1 MRKFLF
7 ILILTIPFVGFGQTR
22 YILNDSILMMKLK
35 FCYFGDSVVYNDLT
49 DEFYHPLPKCSEG
62 TYHTFIIDSNYFM
75 VFPKNPEDSI
85 DIVLTHV
92 EHVIK
97 VNIEKENK
105 LVLLKAKIEELKQL
119 FTNKSLNELEKL
131 KFVIQEVSEPTLK
144 DLDTNPQVGSQ
155 KSRHVSPISSVELP
169 PKDKSLNGKL
179 EKEEN

>member
-1 MRKFLF
+1 MVQEKLNSLRPYVTG
-7 ILILTIPFVGFGQTR
+7 IRFVKN
-22 YILNDSILMMKLK
+22 L
-35 FCYFGDSVVYNDLT
+35 SVVDVIM
-49 DEFYHPLPKCSEG
+49 KEG
-62 TYHTFIIDSNYFM
+62 WNIFESDIVSYKPSTSNPNYFM

-144 DLDTNPQVGSQ
+144 DLDTIPQVGSQ